1 MKLFYYKSI
10 YLSNLVKKFSAL
22 LFLIVIL
29 VLSNS
34 IGGSVF
40 AENENHLRSS
50 NKRLWSIISDKIPFE
65 SKYSPE
71 NIRKSTPKQ
80 ELLKTPPPKEKYQNT
95 NAKKILKLL
104 QSPTDLEK
112 FSKDSDKKYTSSAK
126 YSLKESHKKY
136 TTSAK
141 NSQKESHKTYTT
153 SSKGR
158 AGDMHEDP
166 IAISQFC
173 ETQATTTFCIRRG
186 VGRFKYVGNTPRK
199 HPRDLDFSGKNLAN
213 RKKGSK
219 KLIQSLI
226 KNQNRSN

>member
-1 MKLFYYKSI
+1 MKLLFYKSI
-10 YLSNLVKKFSAL
+10 SLSKLEKKLSAPL
-22 LFLIVIL
+22 LLIVIL
-29 VLSNS
+29 FFCNCL
-34 IGGSVF
+34 GGSVF

-71 NIRKSTPKQ
+71 NIRKSAPKQ

-104 QSPTDLEK
+104 QSPTDLDK
-112 FSKDSDKKYTSSAK
+112 FSKDSDEKYTS
-126 YSLKESHKKY
+126 
-136 TTSAK
+136 SAK
-141 NSQKESHKTYTT
+141 NSQKESHKKYTT

-158 AGDMHEDP
+158 AVDMHEDP
-166 IAISQFC
+166 FAISQFC